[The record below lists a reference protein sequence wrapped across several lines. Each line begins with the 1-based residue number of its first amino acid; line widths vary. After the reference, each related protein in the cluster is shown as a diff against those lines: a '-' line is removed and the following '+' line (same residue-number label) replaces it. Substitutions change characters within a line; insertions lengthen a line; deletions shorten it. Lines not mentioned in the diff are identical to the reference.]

1 MKERLLRALP
11 PVVAAV
17 ALAVASREPLPPTLA
32 IVFALGSVVLSPR
45 LPIDRATQRL
55 AMIVMVLL
63 TIAGLR
69 ASGMPVR
76 GPHLGA
82 FGYGFA
88 LAPLL
93 GATLR
98 LWIRPAE
105 GGPRVDMALG
115 WVSLLATG
123 GARPGI
129 AYLAFVL
136 AFLSAAFALQRSE
149 DPHRLAFA
157 SLAARTRRVAG
168 VLVLLATASAVTAA
182 SVTHLAYEQV
192 HQRLRHASATAFE
205 NTVGLS
211 DSVRLGTVSALL
223 TSDAVVLRVAG
234 PQIDRLRGVVLDEY
248 GGGRWTKAKIESLA
262 LVDVPRIRPRGADV
276 IEVRLAHPDRD
287 YAFLPLGAGD
297 VATPR
302 GAVLIDSMGAAHS
315 IPGEASPILWFRM
328 SDGNS
333 FRPAA
338 ARLEDLLMPHKLR
351 APLTAMATEW
361 TRGKATP
368 EDSLAAIEAHL
379 RRDYTYSTDPRPET
393 SLDPILEFLSVSHK
407 GHCEYFA
414 SALAL
419 LARSI
424 GIPTRMV
431 LGYRVGERSPVGS
444 HYVVRRRNA
453 HAWVEAYLPSGA
465 WTIVDPTPM
474 TELPQDLP
482 HDEHGLAAA
491 FEAIAFGWEF
501 LEAWLAER
509 SLFELGGAAVVGVV
523 VFALQRWLRTRR
535 LVVPN
540 RTNGLEFD
548 SPPDAYVRLEA
559 EMRWRGRGR
568 RQSEPIESWIA
579 RLDDPDLTAV
589 LLRYVGARYGNEDME
604 GLDLALG
611 DAVRRIVRGS
621 PRRPSA

>member
-1 MKERLLRALP
+1 VKERLLRALP

-17 ALAVASREPLPPTLA
+17 ALAVASRQPLPPALA
-32 IVFALGSVVLSPR
+32 VVFALGSVVLSPR
-45 LPIDRATQRL
+45 LPLDRATQRL

-69 ASGMPVR
+69 ASGMPVSA
-76 GPHLGA
+76 PHLGA

-98 LWIRPAE
+98 LWTRDAE
-105 GGPRVDMALG
+105 GGLRVDVALG

-123 GARPGI
+123 GAKPGI

-157 SLAARTRRVAG
+157 SLSARTRRVAG
-168 VLVLLATASAVTAA
+168 VLTLLATASAVAAA
-182 SVTHLAYEQV
+182 SVTHLVYEQV
-192 HQRLRHASATAFE
+192 HRRLRHASETAFE

-223 TSDAVVLRVAG
+223 TSDTVVLRVAG
-234 PQIDRLRGVVLDEY
+234 PEIDRLRGVVLDEY
-248 GGGRWTKAKIESLA
+248 GGGRWTKATIESLA
-262 LVDVPRIRPRGADV
+262 QIDVPRVRPRGTDV

-287 YAFLPLGAGD
+287 YAFLPLAAGD
-297 VATPR
+297 VATPG
-302 GAVLIDSMGAAHS
+302 GAVRIDSMGAAHS
-315 IPGEASPILWFRM
+315 VPGEALPILWFRM
-328 SDGNS
+328 SDGTS

-361 TRGKATP
+361 TRGKVTP

-379 RRDYTYSTDPRPET
+379 RRDYTYSTAPQPET
-393 SLDPILEFLSVSHK
+393 SLDPVLEFLTVSHE

-465 WTIVDPTPM
+465 WAIVDPTPM

-482 HDEHGLAAA
+482 HDEHGVTAA
-491 FEAIAFGWEF
+491 FEAIAFGWEV
-501 LEAWLAER
+501 LQAWLAER

-523 VFALQRWLRTRR
+523 IFALQRWLRTRG
-535 LVVPN
+535 LVVGE
-540 RTNGLEFD
+540 RDDGLEFD
-548 SPPDAYVRLEA
+548 SPPDAYLRLEA
-559 EMRWRGRGR
+559 ELGR
-568 RQSEPIESWIA
+568 RGQGRRPSEPIERWIA
-579 RLDDPDLTAV
+579 RLDDPDLTPV
-589 LLRYVGARYGNEDME
+589 LLRYVGARYGNEDTQ

-611 DAVRRIVRGS
+611 DALGRIVRGS
-621 PRRPSA
+621 PRGPSA